1 MTKKTRTTSPGETG
15 DTILAQIGATP
26 LVRLTRLE
34 EEKSAA
40 IHVKMESKNPGGS
53 VKDRI
58 CLAMI
63 EAAERD
69 GALKPG
75 ATVIE
80 PTSGNTGIGLSM
92 VCAVK
97 GYTLIL
103 TMPDSMSIERRRLL
117 AAYGADLVLTPGNQG
132 MRGAVQKAEEMAAAH
147 GYYMPQQFKNP
158 ANPEAHRRTTG
169 PEIIAA
175 MAGLSID
182 GFVAGV
188 GTGGT
193 LTGVGEVLR
202 KHNPDIRIAAVEPD
216 DSPVLSGGEPGSHM
230 IQGIGAGFVPDVLNT
245 GIYDEVIRVKNQD
258 AFDAARTLARVEGM
272 LVGISAGANFL
283 GALQLARKLGKGKN
297 VVTIMCDTGERYLS
311 TGIFD

>member
-1 MTKKTRTTSPGETG
+1 MAKHARSMTRG
-15 DTILAQIGATP
+15 DAAATILGQIGATP

-34 EEKSAA
+34 EENSAA

-97 GYTLIL
+97 GYRLIL
-103 TMPDSMSIERRRLL
+103 TMPDTMSIERRRLL
-117 AAYGADLVLTPGNQG
+117 AAYGAELVLTPGTQG
-132 MRGAVQKAEEMAAAH
+132 MRGAVQKAEELAAAH

-158 ANPEAHRRTTG
+158 ENPEAHRRTTG

-202 KHNPDIRIAAVEPD
+202 RHNPDIRIAAVEPD
-216 DSPVLSGGEPGSHM
+216 DSPVLSGGEPGPHK

-245 GIYDEVIRVKNQD
+245 GIYDEVIRVTNEE
-258 AFDAARTLARVEGM
+258 AFESARTLARVEGM
-272 LVGISAGANFL
+272 LVGISAGANFF
-283 GALQLARKLGKGKN
+283 GALKLARELGKGKN
-297 VVTIMCDTGERYLS
+297 VVTVMCDTGERYLS
-311 TGIFD
+311 TGVFD

>member
-1 MTKKTRTTSPGETG
+1 MPKKRIDASLIPTG

-26 LVRLTRLE
+26 LVRITRLE

-40 IHVKMESKNPGGS
+40 IYVKMESNNPGGS

-69 GALKPG
+69 GSLNPG

-97 GYTLIL
+97 GYKLIL
-103 TMPDSMSIERRRLL
+103 TMPDTMSIERRRLL
-117 AAYGADLVLTPGNQG
+117 AAYGADLVLTPGSQG
-132 MRGAVQKAEEMAAAH
+132 MRGAVQKAEELAAAH
-147 GYYMPQQFKNP
+147 GYHMPQQFKNP

-175 MAGLSID
+175 MSGLSID

-193 LTGVGEVLR
+193 LTGVGEALR
-202 KHNPDIRIAAVEPD
+202 THNPDIRIAAVEPD
-216 DSPVLSGGEPGSHM
+216 DSPILSGGEPGPHK

-245 GIYDEVIRVKNQD
+245 KIYNEVIRVKNED
-258 AFDAARTLARVEGM
+258 AFEAARTLARVEGM
-272 LVGISAGANFL
+272 LVGISAGANFF

-297 VVTIMCDTGERYLS
+297 VVTVMCDTGERYLS
-311 TGIFD
+311 LGIFD